1 MHSRTEHFYLYNQY
15 DITVLFIL
23 VSLNICFTNQATRNI
38 GDTFSSTKNEAKI
51 TNCGRK
57 HTKQRKDFQTF

>member
-1 MHSRTEHFYLYNQY
+1 MEHFYLYNQY
-15 DITVLFIL
+15 DITVYLFLFSEISVL
-23 VSLNICFTNQATRNI
+23 QIRLHGIF
-38 GDTFSSTKNEAKI
+38 GDEFSSTKNEAGI